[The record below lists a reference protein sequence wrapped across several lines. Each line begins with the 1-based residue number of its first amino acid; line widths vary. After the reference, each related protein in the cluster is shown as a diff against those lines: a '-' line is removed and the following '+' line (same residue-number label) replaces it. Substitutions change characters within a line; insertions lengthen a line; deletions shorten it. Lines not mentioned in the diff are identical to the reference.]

1 MTANR
6 RRVSLGL
13 FLCGL
18 VTFGAVYSGQ
28 SLLPVLA
35 TAWRITPGEASL
47 TVSVTTGALAVFVIP
62 ASLLA
67 DRLGRSRAM
76 AASVLAGSVL
86 TLAGAA
92 SKSYPMLLVLRG
104 LAGVAFAGVV
114 AVAMGYLAEQ
124 VPAGQLG
131 SAAGLYVAGNS
142 VGGMVG
148 RVLSATGDLL
158 GWRAALAI
166 AGLLALVGAFAAVRI
181 LPASAP
187 HADRPPAPLWPLLKQ
202 NLSDLVLLRL
212 CLIGGLAISA
222 FVTAYNFLG
231 FRLLAAP
238 FALPATLV
246 GLIFLTYVAG
256 TAGSAICGRL
266 TDRFPHRYVLL
277 MTAAVAALAAV
288 LTLPDSLP
296 LILIGLIALTAGFF
310 ASNSAATAAVGQ
322 PPLPRRRGACRRPL
336 HLRLLPRRQRRRHG
350 RRDGLRRRRL
360 DRDRLVHRRA
370 LPGRR
375 AARPDH
381 PGRLRHIEPSAG
393 AGRGHRSYDAGMTS
407 HARLE
412 RTALV
417 EAMREVGPDA
427 PTLCTGWTTRDL
439 AAHLVIRERR
449 PDSSLGIL
457 LPQLAGYTERVRTQ
471 VMEAKSYEQLLDL
484 IDSGAWWSPTG
495 NPLADGVVN
504 LAEFFIH
511 HEDVR
516 RAQPE
521 WGPRAIPAD
530 VEQKFWSNLRIMAP
544 LALRRAPVG
553 VLLTANGGR
562 TIRPNRA
569 ASRPYAWTANPA
581 SCSFSS
587 PAGKI
592 PPVSRWTATPTR

>member
-148 RVLSATGDLL
+148 RVLSATCGDLL

-310 ASNSAATAAVGQ
+310 ASNSAATAAVSLRSPG
-322 PPLPRRRGACRRPL
+322 GA
-336 HLRLLPRRQRRRHG
+336 
-350 RRDGLRRRRL
+350 
-360 DRDRLVHRRA
+360 A
-370 LPGRR
+370 
-375 AARPDH
+375 
-381 PGRLRHIEPSAG
+381 
-393 AGRGHRSYDAGMTS
+393 
-407 HARLE
+407 
-412 RTALV
+412 
-417 EAMREVGPDA
+417 
-427 PTLCTGWTTRDL
+427 
-439 AAHLVIRERR
+439 
-449 PDSSLGIL
+449 
-457 LPQLAGYTERVRTQ
+457 LAGGLYTFG
-471 VMEAKSYEQLLDL
+471 YYL
-484 IDSGAWWSPTG
+484 GAS
-495 NPLADGVVN
+495 
-504 LAEFFIH
+504 
-511 HEDVR
+511 
-516 RAQPE
+516 
-521 WGPRAIPAD
+521 
-530 VEQKFWSNLRIMAP
+530 
-544 LALRRAPVG
+544 VG
-553 VLLTANGGR
+553 GTVGGMVYG
-562 TIRPNRA
+562 A
-569 ASRPYAWTANPA
+569 A
-581 SCSFSS
+581 
-587 PAGKI
+587 G
-592 PPVSRWTATPTR
+592 WTATAWYIAALFLAAGLLGLTIRVGSATSSRQREPAAVTGRTMPE